1 LCFEDHY
8 LVDDFNLDVFSEG
21 IQYIKKDNIDKLY
34 ITGNDYSH
42 QIKCHYKGNWFLSK
56 DAPNVLTTTSL
67 LPSVWKKNFFLK
79 LLTTKKNFL
88 SKLLNKNDIKTCHD
102 FELVNNKYTLNCNT
116 LMVKDY
122 VVYPNLDCA
131 RKGKFNTD
139 VFTSYRNHKTL
150 GDKSWMKNTSDIDVF
165 EKMYIKWKE
174 NHV

>member
-1 LCFEDHY
+1 MSFEDHY
-8 LVDDFNLDVFSEG
+8 LIDDLNIEVLNEG
-21 IQYIKKDNIDKLY
+21 LQYIRDENIDKLY

-42 QIKCHYKGNWFLSK
+42 QIRRHYKGNWYLSN
-56 DAPNVLTTTSL
+56 DAPDVLTTTSL
-67 LPSVWKKNFFLK
+67 LPSVWKRNFLLK
-79 LLTTKKNFL
+79 LLNQKKNLF
-88 SKLLNKNDIKTCHD
+88 SKLLNLNSIKTCHD

-139 VFTSYRNHKTL
+139 IFTSYNNQKTL

-165 EKMYIKWKE
+165 KKMQIKWNE